1 MVVRLR
7 GYDGEISA
15 REAPV
20 RIVIPVKWVPD
31 TAAAKHIDPQR
42 LTVDRTS
49 VASVLCPV
57 NEFAIE
63 EAVRIKEARGDSVET
78 VVLIVGPEAAG
89 PTAAKALSYGLDRA
103 VRVTDDAIAGSDALG
118 TAQVLAAAIRTI
130 GFDIVMFG
138 NQSTD
143 ARTSLV
149 PAAVA
154 EILGVPSITY
164 ARRLEVGDGTL
175 TADREHEEGW
185 DTVTAPLPAVV
196 SVVEAINEP
205 RFPSFKGI
213 MAAKSKPSDVWGL
226 SDLAGLDVA
235 LVGAGAARAVVA
247 TAVARPPK
255 AAGTVVTDD
264 GSGAAATQLLEWM
277 AEKKFV

>member
-1 MVVRLR
+1 M
-7 GYDGEISA
+7 
-15 REAPV
+15 

-31 TAAAKHIDPQR
+31 TASEKQIDPDG
-42 LTVDRTS
+42 LTVDRVS

-57 NEFAIE
+57 NEFALE
-63 EAVRIKEARGDSVET
+63 EAVRIKEAKGDDVET

-103 VRVTDDAIAGSDALG
+103 VRVTDDGVAGSDALG
-118 TAQVLAAAIRTI
+118 TAQVIAAAVRTI
-130 GFDIVMFG
+130 GFDIVLFG

-154 EILGVPSITY
+154 ELLAVPSITY
-164 ARRLEVGDGTL
+164 VRRLDVTDTGL

-185 DTVTAPLPAVV
+185 DTVTSPLPAVV
-196 SVVEAINEP
+196 SIVEAINEP

-213 MAAKSKPSDVWGL
+213 MAAKSKPNDVWDLSQLDGL
-226 SDLAGLDVA
+226 DAGL
-235 LVGAGAARAVVA
+235 VGTGAARAVVLSA
-247 TAVARPPK
+247 TPRPPK

-264 GSGAAATQLLEWM
+264 GTGSSVSDLVEWM
-277 AEKKFV
+277 TEKKFV

>member
-1 MVVRLR
+1 M
-7 GYDGEISA
+7 
-15 REAPV
+15 

-31 TAAAKHIDPQR
+31 TAGEKHIDPER
-42 LTVDRTS
+42 LTVDRAS

-63 EAVRIKEARGDSVET
+63 EAMRIKEARGDDVET
-78 VVLIVGPEAAG
+78 VVLIVGPEEAG

-103 VRVTDDAIAGSDALG
+103 VRITDDAIAGSDALG
-118 TAQVLAAAIRTI
+118 TAQVLAAGIRPI
-130 GFDIVMFG
+130 GFDIVLFG

-143 ARTSLV
+143 SRTSLV

-154 EILGVPSITY
+154 ELLSVPSITY
-164 ARRLEVGDGTL
+164 ARRLEVGDGSL

-185 DTVTAPLPAVV
+185 DTVTSSLPAVV

-213 MAAKSKPSDVWGL
+213 MAAKSKPSEVWGL
-226 SDLAGLDVA
+226 ANVEGLDAA
-235 LVGAGAARAVVA
+235 LVGKGAARAVVA
-247 TAVARPPK
+247 SATPRPPK

-264 GSGAAATQLLEWM
+264 GTGSAATQLLEWM

>member
-1 MVVRLR
+1 M
-7 GYDGEISA
+7 
-15 REAPV
+15 

-31 TAAAKHIDPQR
+31 TAGEKHIDPDR

-63 EAVRIKEARGDSVET
+63 EAVRIKEAHGDAVET

-103 VRVTDDAIAGSDALG
+103 VRITDDAIAGSDALG
-118 TAQVLAAAIRTI
+118 TARVLAAAISTL
-130 GFDIVMFG
+130 GYDVVLFG

-154 EILGVPSITY
+154 ELLGVPSITY

-185 DTVTAPLPAVV
+185 DTVSTTLPAVV

-213 MAAKSKPSDVWGL
+213 MAAKSKPSEVWDL
-226 SDLAGLDVA
+226 SNVEGLDTA
-235 LVGAGAARAVVA
+235 LVGSGAARAVVA
-247 TAVARPPK
+247 SATPRPPK

-264 GSGAAATQLLEWM
+264 GTGSSAAQLVSWM

>member
-1 MVVRLR
+1 M
-7 GYDGEISA
+7 
-15 REAPV
+15 

-31 TAAAKHIDPQR
+31 TGGEKHIDPAR

-63 EAVRIKEARGDSVET
+63 EAMRIKESRGDDVET

-89 PTAAKALSYGLDRA
+89 STAAKALSYGLDRA
-103 VRVTDDAIAGSDALG
+103 VRITDDAVAGSDALG
-118 TAQVLAAAIRTI
+118 TAQVIAAAVRTI
-130 GFDIVMFG
+130 GFDIVLFG

-154 EILGVPSITY
+154 ELLAVPSITY
-164 ARRLEVGDGTL
+164 VRRLELTDTGL

-185 DTVTAPLPAVV
+185 DTVTSSLPAVV
-196 SVVEAINEP
+196 SIVEAINEP

-213 MAAKSKPSDVWGL
+213 MAAKSKPSEVWDL
-226 SDLAGLDVA
+226 SQLDGLDAA
-235 LVGAGAARAVVA
+235 LVGTSAARAVVMSA
-247 TAVARPPK
+247 TPRPPK

-264 GSGAAATQLLEWM
+264 GTGTAATELLAWM

>member
-1 MVVRLR
+1 M
-7 GYDGEISA
+7 
-15 REAPV
+15 

-31 TAAAKHIDPQR
+31 TASEKHIDPDR

-63 EAVRIKEARGDSVET
+63 EAMRIKEAHGDVET
-78 VVLIVGPEAAG
+78 VVLIVGPEAAA

-103 VRVTDDAIAGSDALG
+103 VLVTDDAIAGSDALG

-164 ARRLEVGDGTL
+164 ARRLEVGDGSL

-213 MAAKSKPSDVWGL
+213 MAAKSKPSEVW
-226 SDLAGLDVA
+226 DLAKVEGLDA
-235 LVGAGAARAVVA
+235 TLVGAGAARAVVA
-247 TAVARPPK
+247 TAAARPPK

-264 GSGAAATQLLEWM
+264 GSGAAAAQLLDWM

>member
-1 MVVRLR
+1 MTT
-7 GYDGEISA
+7 
-15 REAPV
+15 EADM

-31 TAAAKHIDPQR
+31 TAGEKQIDATT
-42 LTVDRTS
+42 LTVDRAA

-63 EAVRIKEARGDSVET
+63 EAMRIKEARGDDVET

-103 VRVTDDAIAGSDALG
+103 VRITDDAVAGSDALG
-118 TAQVLAAAIRTI
+118 TARVIAAACRTL
-130 GFDIVMFG
+130 GFDVVLFG

-154 EILGVPSITY
+154 ELLGVPSITY
-164 ARRLEVGDGTL
+164 ARRLELGDAGL

-185 DTVTAPLPAVV
+185 DTVTSPLPAVV

-213 MAAKSKPSDVWGL
+213 MAAKSKPSEVW
-226 SDLAGLDVA
+226 DLGQLEGLDRE
-235 LVGAGAARAVVA
+235 LVGVGAARAVVGTA
-247 TAVARPPK
+247 TPRPPK
-255 AAGTVVTDD
+255 AAGTIVTDD
-264 GSGAAATQLLEWM
+264 GTGTSASQLVEWM
-277 AEKKFV
+277 ATKKFV

>member
-1 MVVRLR
+1 M
-7 GYDGEISA
+7 
-15 REAPV
+15 

-31 TAAAKHIDPQR
+31 TASEKQIDVER

-63 EAVRIKEARGDSVET
+63 EAMRIKEAHGADVET
-78 VVLIVGPEAAG
+78 VVLIVGPEAANS
-89 PTAAKALSYGLDRA
+89 TSAKALSYGLDRA
-103 VRVTDDAIAGSDALG
+103 VRITDDAVAGSDALG
-118 TAQVLAAAIRTI
+118 TAQVIAAAVRAI
-130 GFDIVMFG
+130 GFDIVLCG

-154 EILGVPSITY
+154 ELLGVPSITY
-164 ARRLEVGDGTL
+164 VRRLEL
-175 TADREHEEGW
+175 TDAGLSADREHEEGW
-185 DTVTAPLPAVV
+185 DTVSSPLPAVV

-213 MAAKSKPSDVWGL
+213 MAAKSKPSEVWDL
-226 SDLAGLDVA
+226 SKLEGFDAGL
-235 LVGAGAARAVVA
+235 VGSGAARAVVLSA
-247 TAVARPPK
+247 TRRPAK

-264 GSGAAATQLLEWM
+264 GSGSAATQLVEWM
-277 AEKKFV
+277 AAKKFV

>member
-1 MVVRLR
+1 M
-7 GYDGEISA
+7 
-15 REAPV
+15 

-31 TAAAKHIDPQR
+31 TAGEKHIDPAT
-42 LTVDRTS
+42 LTVDRTA

-63 EAVRIKEARGDSVET
+63 EAVRIKEAGGDVET
-78 VVLIVGPEAAG
+78 IVLIVGPEAAG

-103 VRVTDDAIAGSDALG
+103 VRVTDDAVAGSDAIG
-118 TAQVLAAAIRTI
+118 TAQVIAAAARTI
-130 GFDIVMFG
+130 GFDILLFG

-154 EILGVPSITY
+154 ELLGVPSITY
-164 ARRLEVGDGTL
+164 ARKLELTDGGI
-175 TADREHEEGW
+175 AAHREHEEGW
-185 DTVTAPLPAVV
+185 DEVTAPLPAVV

-213 MAAKSKPSDVWGL
+213 MAAKSKPSDVWSL
-226 SDLAGLDVA
+226 ADLDGLDPA
-235 LVGAGAARAVVA
+235 LVGAGAARAVVGSA
-247 TAVARPPK
+247 TPRPPK
-255 AAGTVVTDD
+255 AAGTIVTDD
-264 GSGAAATQLLEWM
+264 GSGAAAAQLADWM
-277 AEKKFV
+277 VGKKFV

>member
-1 MVVRLR
+1 M
-7 GYDGEISA
+7 
-15 REAPV
+15 

-31 TAAAKHIDPQR
+31 TASEKQIDPDG
-42 LTVDRTS
+42 LTVDRVS

-57 NEFAIE
+57 NEFALE
-63 EAVRIKEARGDSVET
+63 EAVRIKEAKGDDVET

-103 VRVTDDAIAGSDALG
+103 VRVTDDGVAGSDALG
-118 TAQVLAAAIRTI
+118 TAQVIAAAARTI
-130 GFDIVMFG
+130 GFDIVLFG

-143 ARTSLV
+143 SRTSLV

-154 EILGVPSITY
+154 ELLAVPSITY
-164 ARRLEVGDGTL
+164 VRRLDVTDTGL

-185 DTVTAPLPAVV
+185 DTVTSPLPAVV
-196 SVVEAINEP
+196 SIVEAINEP

-213 MAAKSKPSDVWGL
+213 MAAKSKPNDVWDLSQLDGL
-226 SDLAGLDVA
+226 DAGL
-235 LVGAGAARAVVA
+235 VGTGAARAVVLSA
-247 TAVARPPK
+247 TPRPPK

-264 GSGAAATQLLEWM
+264 GTGSAASDLVEWM
-277 AEKKFV
+277 TEKKFV

>member
-1 MVVRLR
+1 M
-7 GYDGEISA
+7 
-15 REAPV
+15 
-20 RIVIPVKWVPD
+20 RIVIPIKWVPD
-31 TAAAKHIDPQR
+31 TAGEKQIDPAR
-42 LTVDRTS
+42 LTVDRAS

-63 EAVRIKEARGDSVET
+63 EAVRIKEARGADVET

-103 VRVTDDAIAGSDALG
+103 VRITDDAVAGSDALG
-118 TAQVLAAAIRTI
+118 TAQVLAAAIRSI

-154 EILGVPSITY
+154 ELLGVPSITY
-164 ARRLEVGDGTL
+164 ARRLEIGDGTL

-185 DTVTAPLPAVV
+185 DTVTASLPAVV

-213 MAAKSKPSDVWGL
+213 MAAKSKQSDVWSL
-226 SDLAGLDVA
+226 SDVAGLDVA
-235 LVGAGAARAVVA
+235 LVGAGAARAVVTSA
-247 TAVARPPK
+247 TPRPPK

-264 GSGAAATQLLEWM
+264 GSGAAAAQLLEWM
-277 AEKKFV
+277 ASKKFV

>member
-1 MVVRLR
+1 MLGNATATLV
-7 GYDGEISA
+7 DGGSM
-15 REAPV
+15 

-31 TAAAKHIDPQR
+31 TAGEKHIDPAR

-63 EAVRIKEARGDSVET
+63 EATRIKEAHGDGVET

-103 VRVTDDAIAGSDALG
+103 VRVTDDAVAGSDAIG
-118 TAQVLAAAIRTI
+118 TAQVIAAAIRTL
-130 GFDIVMFG
+130 GFDVVLFG

-154 EILGVPSITY
+154 ELLGVPSITY
-164 ARRLEVGDGTL
+164 VRRLELSDAGL

-213 MAAKSKPSDVWGL
+213 MAAKSKPSEVWDL
-226 SDLAGLDVA
+226 SQLDGLDA
-235 LVGAGAARAVVA
+235 AQVGAGAARAVVLSA
-247 TAVARPPK
+247 AARPPK

-264 GSGAAATQLLEWM
+264 GSGSSASQLVAWM

>member
-1 MVVRLR
+1 M
-7 GYDGEISA
+7 
-15 REAPV
+15 

-31 TAAAKHIDPQR
+31 TAGEKQIDASS

-49 VASVLCPV
+49 IASVLCPV

-63 EAVRIKEARGDSVET
+63 EAVRIKEARGEDVET

-118 TAQVLAAAIRTI
+118 TARVIAAAAQRI
-130 GFDIVMFG
+130 GFDILLFG

-149 PAAVA
+149 PAATA
-154 EILGVPSITY
+154 ELLGLPSITY
-164 ARRLEVGDGTL
+164 ARRLEL
-175 TADREHEEGW
+175 TDAGIAAHREHEEGW
-185 DTVTAPLPAVV
+185 DEVTASLPAIV

-213 MAAKSKPSDVWGL
+213 MAAKSKPSEVWSL
-226 SDLAGLDVA
+226 ADLDGLDA
-235 LVGAGAARAVVA
+235 TLVGQGAARAVVGSA
-247 TAVARPPK
+247 TPRPPK
-255 AAGTVVTDD
+255 AAGTIVTDD
-264 GSGAAATQLLEWM
+264 GAGSSASELADWM
-277 AEKKFV
+277 AGKKFI

>member
-1 MVVRLR
+1 
-7 GYDGEISA
+7 
-15 REAPV
+15 V

-31 TAAAKHIDPQR
+31 TAGEKRIDPKS

-63 EAVRIKEARGDSVET
+63 EAVRIKEARGDDVET
-78 VVLIVGPEAAG
+78 IVLIVGPEAAG

-103 VRVTDDAIAGSDALG
+103 VRVTDDAIAGSDAIG
-118 TAQVLAAAIRTI
+118 TAQVIAAAARTL
-130 GFDIVMFG
+130 GFDILLFG

-149 PAAVA
+149 PAATA
-154 EILGVPSITY
+154 ELLGVPSLTY
-164 ARRLEVGDGTL
+164 VRRLGLTDGGL
-175 TADREHEEGW
+175 SADREHEEGW

-205 RFPSFKGI
+205 RFPTFKGI
-213 MAAKSKPSDVWGL
+213 MAAKSKPSEVWDL
-226 SDLAGLDVA
+226 SRLEGLDAA
-235 LVGAGAARAVVA
+235 LVGQGAARALVGSA
-247 TAVARPPK
+247 TPRPPK
-255 AAGTVVTDD
+255 AAGTIVTDD
-264 GSGAAATQLLEWM
+264 GAGAAATQLLDWM
-277 AEKKFV
+277 AAKKFV

>member
-1 MVVRLR
+1 M
-7 GYDGEISA
+7 
-15 REAPV
+15 

-31 TAAAKHIDPQR
+31 TASVKHIEPDR

-63 EAVRIKEARGDSVET
+63 EAMRIKEARGDDVET

-89 PTAAKALSYGLDRA
+89 STSAKALSYGLDRA
-103 VRVTDDAIAGSDALG
+103 VRVTDDAVAGSDALG
-118 TAQVLAAAIRTI
+118 TAQVIAAAIRTL
-130 GFDIVMFG
+130 GFDIVLFG

-154 EILGVPSITY
+154 ELLSVPSITY
-164 ARRLEVGDGTL
+164 ARRLEVTDDSL

-213 MAAKSKPSDVWGL
+213 MAAKSKPSDVWDL
-226 SDLAGLDVA
+226 SQLEGLDAA
-235 LVGAGAARAVVA
+235 LVGTGAARAIVTSA
-247 TAVARPPK
+247 TPRPPK
-255 AAGTVVTDD
+255 ASGTVVTDD
-264 GSGAAATQLLEWM
+264 GSGSAAAQLLDWM
-277 AEKKFV
+277 VEKKFV

>member
-1 MVVRLR
+1 M
-7 GYDGEISA
+7 
-15 REAPV
+15 

-31 TAAAKHIDPQR
+31 TAGEKQIDPTL

-63 EAVRIKEARGDSVET
+63 EAMRIKEARGEDVET
-78 VVLIVGPEAAG
+78 VVLIVGPDAAG

-103 VRVTDDAIAGSDALG
+103 VRVTDDAVAGSDALG
-118 TAQVLAAAIRTI
+118 TAQVIAAAVLKL
-130 GFDIVMFG
+130 GFDIVLFG

-154 EILGVPSITY
+154 ELLGVPSITY
-164 ARRLEVGDGTL
+164 VRRLEVTDAGL
-175 TADREHEEGW
+175 SADREHEEGW
-185 DTVTAPLPAVV
+185 DTVSSPLPAVV

-213 MAAKSKPSDVWGL
+213 MAAKSKPSEVWDL
-226 SDLAGLDVA
+226 SQLEGLDA
-235 LVGAGAARAVVA
+235 SLVGAGAARAIVMSA
-247 TAVARPPK
+247 TPRPPK

-264 GSGAAATQLLEWM
+264 GSGSAASQLVEWM

>member
-1 MVVRLR
+1 M
-7 GYDGEISA
+7 
-15 REAPV
+15 

-31 TAAAKHIDPQR
+31 TAGEKHIDPSE

-63 EAVRIKEARGDSVET
+63 EAVRIKEARGDDVET
-78 VVLIVGPEAAG
+78 IVLIVGPEAAG
-89 PTAAKALSYGLDRA
+89 RPPRRRCRTGSTGRCASPTTRSP
-103 VRVTDDAIAGSDALG
+103 GSDALG

-130 GFDIVMFG
+130 GFDIVLFG

-154 EILGVPSITY
+154 ELLGVPSITY

-213 MAAKSKPSDVWGL
+213 MAAKSKPSEVWDL
-226 SDLAGLDVA
+226 SNVEGLDA
-235 LVGAGAARAVVA
+235 SLVGAAAARAVVGPRRRA
-247 TAVARPPK
+247 RRRPP
-255 AAGTVVTDD
+255 ARSSPTTVP
-264 GSGAAATQLLEWM
+264 GAAATQLLDWM

>member
-1 MVVRLR
+1 M
-7 GYDGEISA
+7 
-15 REAPV
+15 

-31 TAAAKHIDPQR
+31 TAAEKHILPDR
-42 LTVDRTS
+42 LTVDRTA

-63 EAVRIKEARGDSVET
+63 EAMRIKESRGDDVET
-78 VVLIVGPEAAG
+78 VVLIIGPEAAG
-89 PTAAKALSYGLDRA
+89 STAAKALSYGLDRA

-118 TAQVLAAAIRTI
+118 TAQVIAAAVRTI
-130 GFDIVMFG
+130 GFDVVLFG

-154 EILGVPSITY
+154 ELLGVPSITY
-164 ARRLEVGDGTL
+164 ARRLELTDTGL

-213 MAAKSKPSDVWGL
+213 MAAKSKPSEVW
-226 SDLAGLDVA
+226 DLTRLEGFDAA
-235 LVGAGAARAVVA
+235 LVGSAAARAVVLSA
-247 TAVARPPK
+247 TPRPPK

-264 GSGAAATQLLEWM
+264 GTGAAATQLLEWM

>member
-1 MVVRLR
+1 
-7 GYDGEISA
+7 
-15 REAPV
+15 V
-20 RIVIPVKWVPD
+20 RILIPVKWVPD
-31 TAAAKHIDPQR
+31 TAGEKRIDPAL
-42 LTVDRTS
+42 LTVDRS

-63 EAVRIKEARGDSVET
+63 EAMRIKEAREDVET
-78 VVLIVGPEAAG
+78 VVLVVGPEVAA
-89 PTAAKALSYGLDRA
+89 PTAAKALAYGLDRA
-103 VRVTDDAIAGSDALG
+103 VRITDDAVAGSDALG
-118 TAQVLAAAIRTI
+118 TARVIAAAARTI
-130 GFDIVMFG
+130 GFDVILFG

-149 PAAVA
+149 PAATA
-154 EILGVPSITY
+154 ELLGVPSITY
-164 ARRLEVGDGTL
+164 VRRLEVGADAL

-185 DTVTAPLPAVV
+185 DTVSAPLPAVV

-213 MAAKSKPSDVWGL
+213 MAAKSKPSEVW
-226 SDLAGLDVA
+226 DLARLEGLEPA

-247 TAVARPPK
+247 SATPRPPK

-264 GSGAAATQLLEWM
+264 GTGAAATELVAWM
-277 AEKKFV
+277 ASRKFV

>member
-1 MVVRLR
+1 M
-7 GYDGEISA
+7 
-15 REAPV
+15 

-31 TAAAKHIDPQR
+31 TAGEKHIDPDR

-63 EAVRIKEARGDSVET
+63 EAVRIKEARGDDVET
-78 VVLIVGPEAAG
+78 IVLIVGPEEAG

-103 VRVTDDAIAGSDALG
+103 VRITDDAIAGSDAIG

-130 GFDIVMFG
+130 GYDIVLFG

-154 EILGVPSITY
+154 ELLGVSSLTY
-164 ARRLEVGDGTL
+164 ARRLEVGDGKL

-185 DTVTAPLPAVV
+185 DTVSAALPAVV

-213 MAAKSKPSDVWGL
+213 MAAKSKPSEVWDL
-226 SDLAGLDVA
+226 SNVEGLDTA

-247 TAVARPPK
+247 SATPRPPK
-255 AAGTVVTDD
+255 SAGTIVTDD
-264 GSGAAATQLLEWM
+264 GTGASAGQLVEWM
-277 AEKKFV
+277 ATKKFV

>member
-1 MVVRLR
+1 VP
-7 GYDGEISA
+7 
-15 REAPV
+15 REANV

-31 TAAAKHIDPQR
+31 TASEKHIDPDR
-42 LTVDRTS
+42 LTVDRAS

-63 EAVRIKEARGDSVET
+63 EAMRIKEARGGDVET

-89 PTAAKALSYGLDRA
+89 STSAKALSYGLDRA
-103 VRVTDDAIAGSDALG
+103 VRVTDDAVAGSDAIG
-118 TAQVLAAAIRTI
+118 TAHVIAAAIRTL
-130 GFDIVMFG
+130 GYDIVLFG

-154 EILGVPSITY
+154 ELLGVPSITY
-164 ARRLEVGDGTL
+164 VRRLEVTDDGL

-185 DTVTAPLPAVV
+185 DTVSSPLPAVV

-213 MAAKSKPSDVWGL
+213 MAAKSKPSEVWDL
-226 SDLAGLDVA
+226 SQLDGLDA
-235 LVGAGAARAVVA
+235 ARVGSGAARAVVLSA
-247 TAVARPPK
+247 TPRPPK

-264 GSGAAATQLLEWM
+264 GSGSAASQLVEWM
-277 AEKKFV
+277 TSKKFV

>member
-1 MVVRLR
+1 M
-7 GYDGEISA
+7 
-15 REAPV
+15 

-31 TAAAKHIDPQR
+31 TAGEKHIDPDR

-63 EAVRIKEARGDSVET
+63 EAMRIKEARGDDVET
-78 VVLIVGPEAAG
+78 IVLIVGPEEAG
-89 PTAAKALSYGLDRA
+89 STAAKALSYGLDRA
-103 VRVTDDAIAGSDALG
+103 VRITDDAIAGSDALG

-154 EILGVPSITY
+154 EILGIPSITY
-164 ARRLEVGDGTL
+164 ARRLEVGDGML

-213 MAAKSKPSDVWGL
+213 MAAKSKPSDVWDL
-226 SDLAGLDVA
+226 SQVEGLDTG
-235 LVGAGAARAVVA
+235 LVGTGAARAIVA
-247 TAVARPPK
+247 SATPRPPK

-264 GSGAAATQLLEWM
+264 GSGAAAVQLLDWM
-277 AEKKFV
+277 TEKKFV

>member
-1 MVVRLR
+1 M
-7 GYDGEISA
+7 
-15 REAPV
+15 

-31 TAAAKHIDPQR
+31 TAGEKHIDPAR

-63 EAVRIKEARGDSVET
+63 EAVRIKEARGGDVET
-78 VVLIVGPEAAG
+78 IVLIVGPEAAG

-103 VRVTDDAIAGSDALG
+103 IRITDDAIAGSDALG

-130 GFDIVMFG
+130 GYDIALFG

-154 EILGVPSITY
+154 ELLGVPSLTY
-164 ARRLEVGDGTL
+164 ARRLEVGDGRV

-185 DTVTAPLPAVV
+185 DTVSASLPAVV

-213 MAAKSKPSDVWGL
+213 MAAKSKPSEVWDL
-226 SDLAGLDVA
+226 SNVEGLDTS

-247 TAVARPPK
+247 SATPRPPK
-255 AAGTVVTDD
+255 SAGTIVTDD
-264 GSGAAATQLLEWM
+264 GTGASAAQLVEWM
-277 AEKKFV
+277 AAKKFV